1 MDVQNKPGYL
11 ILQSATEAR
20 SLGSCSSCMLS
31 GVIVSSMASF
41 SLILGPGQVKQV
53 TREGTNTQRSPQ
65 YVILCTGDA
74 DIPSPDPATWEYP

>member
-53 TREGTNTQRSPQ
+53 TLGVSLSLFYTPFFSSYSVAGWVAVP
-65 YVILCTGDA
+65 
-74 DIPSPDPATWEYP
+74 